1 MISDEIKIYDELDD
15 EQKEIIDSFREL
27 KLKWD
32 YSRFSLYNYQ
42 LEDLIC
48 DYEKLKELRKSIQ
61 VKYMDIYDTLVKEDL
76 IDDDIDLGLF
86 GIAREYENEVWT
98 AEMQTLNEIKM
109 NFDIAIRMI
118 ETGEAKKSLIGAENW

>member
-98 AEMQTLNEIKM
+98 AEMQTLNKIKM

-118 ETGEAKKSLIGAENW
+118 ETGEAKKSLIEAENC